1 MNVYDFD
8 KTIYKDDSTVDFY
21 FFSLRR
27 HPSIA
32 LLFPS
37 LIRAALLWAFGM
49 YTKTQFKEC
58 FYRFLTKIPD
68 IDKELDVFWSTHK
81 NKIKKFYLR
90 DQKQDDV
97 IISASPEFLLKP
109 ICRRLGIKYLYAS
122 KVDKKSG
129 KYDGMNCWGKEKV
142 NRFYATFGSGAV
154 IDNFY
159 SDSLSDTPLAE
170 IAKKSYIVIGESL
183 TDWSEYQK
191 KSENKVR
198 FLSLEFFMFILIGCV
213 NTINGIVFSWLYSLL
228 FNANFAF
235 VCGYITSLAIAYILN
250 SKIIF
255 KQKLCFEKFI
265 KFCISYIPNFII
277 QNLTVLLLY
286 NVLGWYKLIA
296 FAAAAVIGIPVTFVF
311 VKIFAFGKKAK
322 TMPSED

>member
-27 HPSIA
+27 HPSIV

-37 LIRAALLWAFGM
+37 LIRAVLLWAFGM

-68 IDKELDVFWSTHK
+68 IDKELDVFWNTHK

-90 DQKQDDV
+90 EQKQDDV

-142 NRFYATFGSGAV
+142 NRFYAAFGSGAV

-170 IAKKSYIVIGESL
+170 IAKKSYIVIGEGL

-235 VCGYITSLAIAYILN
+235 VCGYITSLAIAYTLN

-286 NVLGWYKLIA
+286 NILGWYKLIA

-311 VKIFAFGKKAK
+311 VKIFAFGKKTK